1 MAAKKNGITDTED
14 SLVEVLQREKIRHL
28 LASELFIVKP
38 GTEVKEVV
46 DLMHTQGVG
55 CILVGSKKKL
65 QGIFTE
71 RDYLEKIA
79 GHQEILNSPI
89 DEFMS
94 KNPVTLEG
102 DDSVK
107 QLIRVIVDGGYRH
120 LPVIDGGKCIGV
132 VDSINIFKFIAD
144 LFPSEIYNLPPSLN
158 QVASD
163 VEGA

>member
-1 MAAKKNGITDTED
+1 
-14 SLVEVLQREKIRHL
+14 
-28 LASELFIVKP
+28 
-38 GTEVKEVV
+38 
-46 DLMHTQGVG
+46 
-55 CILVGSKKKL
+55 
-65 QGIFTE
+65 
-71 RDYLEKIA
+71 
-79 GHQEILNSPI
+79 
-89 DEFMS
+89 MS